1 MVKGTTS
8 TGFKYE
14 IADGVAQDYEFIEC
28 ILVADNKNANEMDRL
43 RATMKMCE
51 IILGKNKDALLEH
64 IRKNNNG
71 IASIEMVSAEVAEI
85 IEESNTLKN

>member
-14 IADGVAQDYEFIEC
+14 VAEGVANDYEFIEC
-28 ILVADNKNANEMDRL
+28 IVVADDKKAHEMDRL

-51 IILGKNKDALLEH
+51 LILGDNKDALIEH

-71 IASIEMVSAEVAEI
+71 IASIDMVSAEVAEI
-85 IEESNTLKN
+85 IEESNKLKK